1 MESEKILNPFESD
14 SKFKNYLSELSSL
27 RKEGEDKINAL
38 KDEIRDVRANKTLEK
53 EIKEK
58 IVENDKN
65 LIVEAKAVKEENKDK
80 LKVLLKKLLLMR
92 MKKDKNIILLKME

>member
-53 EIKEK
+53 EIK
-58 IVENDKN
+58 
-65 LIVEAKAVKEENKDK
+65 
-80 LKVLLKKLLLMR
+80 
-92 MKKDKNIILLKME
+92 